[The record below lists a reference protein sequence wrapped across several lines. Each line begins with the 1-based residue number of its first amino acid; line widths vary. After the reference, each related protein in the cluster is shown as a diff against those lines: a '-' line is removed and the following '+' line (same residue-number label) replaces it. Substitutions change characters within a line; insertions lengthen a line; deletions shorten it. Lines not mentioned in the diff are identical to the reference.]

1 MGRQKG
7 EAARTKARPS
17 SSSLAASLVP
27 SGAAAVGFG
36 GFVGS
41 SRLDASLASV
51 DASPDIDGEV
61 SQYLKRLG
69 RKDPT
74 TKLKALASLSGLLK
88 QKSAKEVLAIV
99 PQWVQL
105 RQTFEYKKLLLDD
118 SREVRRATHETMTNL
133 ILVVGRDLALHLKS
147 LMGPWWFSQFDPVYE
162 VSQAAK
168 RSLQV
173 AFPAEEKRLDALL
186 LCTNEVFMYLEDN
199 LKLTWQIMSDKAVA
213 LDELQE
219 MHQQVIS
226 SSLQALATL
235 LDVVV
240 CLHLE
245 RPGFENISS
254 EPKHASKA
262 RATATSYAEKLF
274 SVHKCY
280 LDFLKSQS
288 PAIRSAT
295 YSVLTSYIKNI
306 PHAFNERNMKVLGTA
321 ILGAFQEK
329 DPACHSS
336 MWEAILLFSRKFP
349 DSWTTVNVQKTV
361 LNRVWNFLR
370 NGCFGSQQVS
380 YPALVLFLDSMPP
393 TAILGEKFFLEFFQN
408 LWAGRNPPHSSNKY
422 PFLAFKECFLWG
434 LQNASRYFQGLDVV
448 DNFRRTLV
456 DKILLKILWHD
467 YLLFIIPRNEEREGS
482 GKSQDSYGGSS
493 LPFHNEAMKTLD
505 FNDPLGYVQNFGKCI
520 IEILSGIV
528 SLEPDLLLVFCST
541 FEENCLD
548 IFQRSEDRESPGSV
562 QHIIKF
568 LLLVDQYAVQKGET
582 WPLEHVMGPMLAK
595 SFQLIKTLDS
605 PETVRLIV
613 HAASV
618 FGPRKIVRELVG
630 AESSSYGCQLNE
642 RNEERDLEQF
652 LQVFKDIFIPWCLQ
666 KNSYSSSTRLDLL
679 LALLDDHC
687 FAEQWNSIITHAT
700 SLEQLGAGPATEDT
714 SYISLLAL
722 LLEKIKE
729 ETRKRKGR
737 TDFDHRQGSHP
748 DHWHHELLDSAAVA
762 IARSCH
768 PFGTSHVRFFAVV
781 GGSLEDDQTS
791 FVTRTTLILIFEEVF
806 MKLLAFTMDSNF
818 TWIKDTCSSLI
829 FDKQDSMPGYRTS
842 VDLLAIAH
850 FALEVLDGTFFHLKT
865 LSDEN
870 GLVPG
875 IFAAIFVLK
884 WECSLAAVLNDEL
897 DDESMNKTEARS
909 AFGESLYSLR
919 CKMNNQFMKSLSIN
933 TRKRLGDILIQSI
946 RCAVS
951 KEEELDTDKFT
962 SLSCSWML
970 EVLESLSQDQVEEQN
985 FLDQFLS
992 KSTLWPLWVMPDN
1005 SNGKRSATLTIES
1018 VSINVSGIRN
1028 VSKKNKFVALSDKL
1042 ISELGINRVVAGCV
1056 SRPQTPSK
1064 DSTEELLTSQYLYPR
1079 AWLAA
1084 EMLCT
1089 WKWQGGSAS
1098 SSFLPLLTAYAK
1110 SVYYSPEDSLL
1121 DSIVDI
1127 LLEGALV
1134 HGGNGEMSSVHACLT
1149 SYNDLEIME
1158 EPYLRALVALLTAL
1172 YEENIWGKE
1181 KATLHFKLL
1190 LNKLI
1195 IGETLNSNCLRIFP
1209 PIMTVLIRPL
1219 SIVSDESRGNVLSDS
1234 AEGNHIHDTLE
1245 DWLQRT
1251 LSFPP
1256 LSAWQTG
1263 GDMEDLFQLVIS
1275 CYPVR
1280 PKGEVQ
1286 ELIAGR
1292 NISSVERDLLLQLF
1306 RKQRHVAGASL
1317 AANKLPKLQML
1328 LSELIVVAVGYCW
1341 TEFDEDDWEFVLY
1354 HMRRWIESAVVM
1366 MEEVAENVNDA
1377 TTNSSNSDNLE
1388 LALRNLEHSVLVQN
1402 PSPIKLARNALVAFS
1417 MFCRLLGCQ
1426 KIEHADISSP
1436 LRPERWDLIKDK
1448 VLEGIL
1454 RLFFSTGAAEAIAS
1468 SCCYEAS
1475 SIVALARLDH
1485 PHFWELVAL
1494 SVVESSPHARDKAM
1508 KSVELWGLSKGPIS
1522 SLYAILFS
1530 SKPVPCMQFAAY
1542 VLLSSEPVSH
1552 LAFVREDASS
1562 FLESNITDNQDSS
1575 RDMSLEDNVRLRE
1588 EISYMLEKSP
1598 SEILEM
1604 DFLAPDR
1611 VNVFL
1616 AWSLLL
1622 SHLLCLPSSSPAREI
1637 LVQYVQDSVNSAIL
1651 DCFFQH
1657 IPLELFMAPNLKKR
1671 DAELP
1676 AGVSDVATAAN
1687 HAITTNSVL
1696 FFVESLWPVT
1706 TEKMASFAGAI
1717 VGLML
1722 RILPA
1727 YVRGWFSNIRDRS
1740 TSYAIESFTKA
1751 WCSPPLITNELTQ
1764 IKKASFSDDNFSV
1777 SVSKSANEVVA
1788 TYTKDETGMDLVI
1801 RLPASYPLRPV
1812 DVDCTRSLGISE
1824 LKRRKWIMSMMLF
1837 IRNQNGALA
1846 EAIRIWKSNF
1856 DKEFEGVEEC
1866 PICYS
1871 VIHTA
1876 NHSLP
1881 RLACKTCKHKF
1892 HSACLYKWFSTSH
1905 KSTCPL
1911 CQSPF

>member
-1 MGRQKG
+1 
-7 EAARTKARPS
+7 
-17 SSSLAASLVP
+17 
-27 SGAAAVGFG
+27 
-36 GFVGS
+36 
-41 SRLDASLASV
+41 
-51 DASPDIDGEV
+51 
-61 SQYLKRLG
+61 
-69 RKDPT
+69 
-74 TKLKALASLSGLLK
+74 
-88 QKSAKEVLAIV
+88 
-99 PQWVQL
+99 
-105 RQTFEYKKLLLDD
+105 
-118 SREVRRATHETMTNL
+118 
-133 ILVVGRDLALHLKS
+133 
-147 LMGPWWFSQFDPVYE
+147 
-162 VSQAAK
+162 
-168 RSLQV
+168 V

-336 MWEAILLFSRKFP
+336 I
-349 DSWTTVNVQKTV
+349 
-361 LNRVWNFLR
+361 
-370 NGCFGSQQVS
+370 
-380 YPALVLFLDSMPP
+380 
-393 TAILGEKFFLEFFQN
+393 
-408 LWAGRNPPHSSNKY
+408 
-422 PFLAFKECFLWG
+422 
-434 LQNASRYFQGLDVV
+434 YFQGLDVV

-493 LPFHNEAMKTLD
+493 LPFHNEAMKTFD

-548 IFQRSEDRESPGSV
+548 IFQRPEDRESPGSV

-700 SLEQLGAGPATEDT
+700 SLEQLGAGPATEDI

-722 LLEKIKE
+722 LLEKIKD

-762 IARSCH
+762 IARSCP
-768 PFGTSHVRFFAVV
+768 PFGTSHVRFLCAVV

-829 FDKQDSMPGYRTS
+829 FDKQD
-842 VDLLAIAH
+842 
-850 FALEVLDGTFFHLKT
+850 T
-865 LSDEN
+865 LSDES

-919 CKMNNQFMKSLSIN
+919 CKMNNQFMKSIN

-1028 VSKKNKFVALSDKL
+1028 ASKKNKFVALSDKL

-1089 WKWQGGSAS
+1089 WKWQ
-1098 SSFLPLLTAYAK
+1098 
-1110 SVYYSPEDSLL
+1110 

-1328 LSELIVVAVGYCW
+1328 L
-1341 TEFDEDDWEFVLY
+1341 
-1354 HMRRWIESAVVM
+1354 
-1366 MEEVAENVNDA
+1366 
-1377 TTNSSNSDNLE
+1377 
-1388 LALRNLEHSVLVQN
+1388 
-1402 PSPIKLARNALVAFS
+1402 
-1417 MFCRLLGCQ
+1417 LGCQ
-1426 KIEHADISSP
+1426 KIEDADMSNP
-1436 LRPERWDLIKDK
+1436 LRTERWDLIKDK

-1485 PHFWELVAL
+1485 PHFWELVSS
-1494 SVVESSPHARDKAM
+1494 SVVESSPHAREKAM

-1522 SLYAILFS
+1522 SLYVILFS

-1552 LAFVREDASS
+1552 LAFVREDASA
-1562 FLESNITDNQDSS
+1562 FLESNITDKQDSS

-1687 HAITTNSVL
+1687 HAITTNSML

-1706 TEKMASFAGAI
+1706 PEKMASFAGAI

-1871 VIHTA
+1871 ENEINPAELWNPIQGAGCALT
-1876 NHSLP
+1876 L
-1881 RLACKTCKHKF
+1881 F
-1892 HSACLYKWFSTSH
+1892 HFGYG
-1905 KSTCPL
+1905 KSKMRRPYEDPETLKLQHEGVLDILLEVNIIVMVHGFISGICG
-1911 CQSPF
+1911 